1 MKRSAFTLLFAVI
14 FLILVTTTLATE
26 TKIIDQR
33 IGRCDNGEE
42 ITGEIETG
50 EKVEVEISILI
61 TEEKEI
67 MLFSQLLDSEFYLE
81 EDQVSKNSSMKL
93 TLQPGTYTIRVIG
106 STPLGADQQ
115 EITLLGSYNLGRY
128 VTAKISSPYILKN
141 SAYSYIILSGLSCII
156 GTVLLI
162 FFFTKGKFHR
172 MKSKIMKKSEE
183 SRTKDRDKMIVFL
196 KGIASNLNANQ
207 RREAKK
213 LLKEF
218 DGG

>member
-1 MKRSAFTLLFAVI
+1 MRQSAFTLLLVAI
-14 FLILVTTTLATE
+14 FLFLSITAKASE
-26 TKIIDQR
+26 TKIIEER
-33 IGRCDNGEE
+33 IGRCDSGEE
-42 ITGEIETG
+42 INGEIETG
-50 EKVEVEISILI
+50 EKVEVKLSFLI
-61 TEEKEI
+61 TQEKEL
-67 MLFSQLLDSEFYLE
+67 MLYSQLVNSEFYLE
-81 EDQVSKNSSMKL
+81 EDQVSKNSSMTL

-128 VTAKISSPYILKN
+128 ITARISSPYISKT
-141 SAYSYIILSGLSCII
+141 SAYSYVIISGLSGII
-156 GTVLLI
+156 GTALLI
-162 FFFTKGKFHR
+162 YFFTRGKAHR
-172 MKSKIMKKSEE
+172 MKSKLMKKSEE
-183 SRTKDRDKMIVFL
+183 NRTKDRDKMIVFL

>member
-1 MKRSAFTLLFAVI
+1 MKQSTFALLFVTI
-14 FLILVTTTLATE
+14 FLFLATTALATE

-33 IGRCDNGEE
+33 VGRCDSGEE
-42 ITGEIETG
+42 IKGEIEAG
-50 EKVEVEISILI
+50 EKVEVEISFLI

-67 MLFSQLLDSEFYLE
+67 MLFSQLADSEFYLE
-81 EDQVSKNSSMKL
+81 EDQVSKNSSVTL
-93 TLQPGTYTIRVIG
+93 TLQPGTHKIRLIG
-106 STPLGADQQ
+106 SAPMGADQQ
-115 EITLLGSYNLGRY
+115 EITLLGSYNLGKY
-128 VTAKISSPYILKN
+128 ITARISSPYITKS
-141 SAYSYIILSGLSCII
+141 SAYSYIILSGLSGTI
-156 GTVLLI
+156 GTALLI
-162 FFFTKGKFHR
+162 YFFTKGKVHR

-207 RREAKK
+207 RKEAKK